1 MFAGCGKHDVP
12 NDPYFID
19 VAFADDELE
28 ETELKLIYDFGEKLG
43 FPQPE
48 IARALGI
55 KIREDFKP
63 LASALKGVIRDR
75 YL

>member
-1 MFAGCGKHDVP
+1 MRS
-12 NDPYFID
+12 NLLRYFID

-28 ETELKLIYDFGEKLG
+28 EAELKLIYDFGEKLG

-55 KIREDFKP
+55 KIREDLSPK
-63 LASALKGVIRDR
+63 ASGLK
-75 YL
+75 L